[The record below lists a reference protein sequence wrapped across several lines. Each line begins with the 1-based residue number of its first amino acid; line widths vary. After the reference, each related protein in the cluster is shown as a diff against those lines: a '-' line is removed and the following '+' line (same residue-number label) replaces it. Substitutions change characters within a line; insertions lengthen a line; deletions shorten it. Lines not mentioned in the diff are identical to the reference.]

1 MPFDPLAGWGE
12 FMLALSLFVLSHV
25 VPSRPPLRSR
35 LAAIAGERGYLL
47 AYSILSVV
55 LLAWTIGAAAGAPYL
70 ELWPHAEW
78 QRLAPQLAM
87 PAATILLIAGL
98 SSPNP
103 LSIGGRRGIAFDP
116 KQPGIAGI
124 VRHPVLWAALVW
136 STAHLVANGDLAHVV
151 LFGMFATLSVAGMAI
166 IDRRRRRRLGEAEW
180 RRLAR
185 LTSNIPFAPLFRGW
199 APRPDRRTVMR
210 IAAGLVLYALLVL
223 AHPILA
229 GVPAIPA

>member
-12 FMLALSLFVLSHV
+12 FTLALSAFLLSHV

-35 LAAIAGERGYLL
+35 MVAMAGERGYLL
-47 AYSILSVV
+47 AYSVLSLA
-55 LLAWTIGAAAGAPYL
+55 LLVWVIAAAGGAPYV

-87 PAATILLIAGL
+87 PVATTLFVFGA

-103 LSIGGRRGIAFDP
+103 LSIGGRRGISFDLE
-116 KQPGIAGI
+116 QPGIAGI
-124 VRHPVLWAALVW
+124 VRHPVLWATLVW
-136 STAHLVANGDLAHVV
+136 STVHIVANGDLAHVL
-151 LFGMFATLSVAGMAI
+151 LFGTFAMLSIAGMVI
-166 IDRRRRRRLGEAEW
+166 IDRRQRRRLGEAEW

-185 LTSNIPFAPLFRGW
+185 FTSNIPFAALFRGW
-199 APRPDRRTVMR
+199 VPRPDRGTAIH
-210 IAAGLVLYALLVL
+210 IAAGLTLYALLVV

-229 GVPAIPA
+229 SVPAILA